1 MEPARQG
8 QESAWWN
15 TALRPGNLPYTLSL
29 ISPSEASE
37 CKLTLVNILALVNWS
52 EILTTPPTPPNACTS
67 QHLNSLHG
75 NTPGYRPIVAGQPLP
90 SSLLGSWPY
99 KPPADC
105 SNCQPRSPRP
115 LHICIGRHINSI
127 TTKPSKN
134 WTHIIMPTP
143 MRGGLINKDDL

>member
-37 CKLTLVNILALVNWS
+37 CKLTPVNILALVNWS
-52 EILTTPPTPPNACTS
+52 EILTT
-67 QHLNSLHG
+67 
-75 NTPGYRPIVAGQPLP
+75 
-90 SSLLGSWPY
+90 PY